1 MNTLNITIYQGA
13 DFQRLLTIKAGA
25 PAVDVDLTG
34 YTFKAQARTAF
45 GIATAAFEFTFTLKD
60 QTTNTGEVDWKLA
73 NSALTALKLTK
84 STAYV
89 YDVEMTSPGGIKTR
103 ILEGTATVKPE
114 VTKS

>member
-1 MNTLNITIYQGA
+1 MNTLDITIYQGA
-13 DFQRLLTIKAGA
+13 DFQRLLTLKSGPNTTIN
-25 PAVDVDLTG
+25 LSG
-34 YTFKAQARTAF
+34 YTFKGQARTAY
-45 GIATAAFEFTFTLKD
+45 GASTAAFEFTFTIKD
-60 QTTNTGEVDWKLA
+60 QGTNEGQVDWKLA

-84 STAYV
+84 AASYV